1 MTPRYWLTWSG
12 LGILWLVNLM
22 PLPVLFYAGG
32 LLGDLLLRLVPSRR
46 KIALQNLQLCFPE
59 LSSDETDRMLRRN
72 FQNTARMFLFSG
84 FVWWGSRQT
93 LRKAIRVQNAHL
105 IDQSL
110 SEGHGVVLLAPH
122 FVAMEVA
129 GIFLSTRYPG
139 VSIYQRS
146 KNQALDRVMLKAR
159 SRFGG
164 QMIERKSDMR
174 SLIRAMRK
182 GRPCYYLPDQDPG
195 PRRAVFAP
203 FFGIPTA
210 TWPVLGR
217 IATLTDAKV
226 LPCTTHLLP
235 GGAGFEIIVDP
246 PILDF
251 PTGETVADCEIMN
264 QAIENCVRRMPD
276 QYFWVHKRFKT
287 RPRGSPDLYP

>member
-1 MTPRYWLTWSG
+1 MNPRYWLTWTG
-12 LGILWLVNLM
+12 LGVLRLLSLM
-22 PLPVLFYAGG
+22 PLPFLFYTGG
-32 LLGDLLLRLVPSRR
+32 LLGLLLLRLFPSRR
-46 KIALQNLQLCFPE
+46 RIAMRNLQLCFPN
-59 LSSDETDRMLRRN
+59 LSAAETDQMLRYN
-72 FQNTARMFLFSG
+72 FQNTARMFLLSG
-84 FVWWGSRQT
+84 FVWWGSRQAFE
-93 LRKAIRVQNAHL
+93 KAVRVRNTHL
-105 IDQSL
+105 IDQAL

-146 KNQALDRVMLKAR
+146 KNQVLDSVMLNAR

-164 QMIERKSDMR
+164 QMIERKSAMKP
-174 SLIRAMRK
+174 LIRAIRK
-182 GRPCYYLPDQDPG
+182 GQPCYYLPDQDPG

-217 IATLTDAKV
+217 LAILGAAKV

-235 GGAGFEIIVDP
+235 RGAGFEIIIDQ
-246 PILDF
+246 PIGDF
-251 PTGETVADCEIMN
+251 PSGQTVTDCQSMN
-264 QAIENCVRRMPD
+264 RAIESCVRRMPD

-287 RPRGSPDLYP
+287 RPDGSPDLYT